1 LFLRDHFHDV
11 KFNVPF
17 DWGVHP
23 GTGRKFR
30 FDFVVDKTIIE
41 LDGDQHFVQVGKWT
55 SPDITK
61 SRDSIRMRQSREN
74 GFKTVRLLQRDV
86 FFNTYD
92 WKTVLLES
100 INSCRDVFLC
110 LKGEYNHFRPKPKD
124 P

>member
-1 LFLRDHFHDV
+1 MFLREHFPDV

-23 GTGRKFR
+23 ETGRQFR

-41 LDGDQHFVQVGKWT
+41 LDGDQHFIQVGKWT

-61 SRDSIRMRQSREN
+61 DRDNIRMRQSREN

-100 INSCRDVFLC
+100 INSDKDMFLC
-110 LKGEYNHFRPKPKD
+110 LNGEYDHFLHT
-124 P
+124 